1 MIIPELALSVS
12 LNKNIILEELPIIKN
27 TIDTVLILRE
37 LYTKESFFWKEE
49 VILLCLNINRQVI
62 GYHRVSIGGMTSS
75 VVDVRTIFTVAL
87 QSLAVA
93 IIITHNHPSGN
104 KNPSSQ
110 DIQITEQIKKAGDIL
125 NIPLLDHII
134 ITQNDY
140 YSFKNNRM
148 L

>member
-12 LNKNIILEELPIIKN
+12 LNKNINLEELPILKN

-37 LYTKESFFWKEE
+37 LYTEDTFLWKEE
-49 VILLCLNINRQVI
+49 VILLCLNMNRQII
-62 GYHRVSIGGMTSS
+62 GYHKVSLGGMTSS
-75 VVDVRTIFTVAL
+75 VLDVRTIFTVAI

-104 KNPSSQ
+104 KSPSNQ

-140 YSFKNNRM
+140 FSFKNNRM

>member
-12 LNKNIILEELPIIKN
+12 LNKNVILEELPIIKN

-37 LYTKESFFWKEE
+37 LYTKDTFLWKEE
-49 VILLCLNINRQVI
+49 VILLCLNMNRQII
-62 GYHRVSIGGMTSS
+62 GYHKVSLGGMTSS
-75 VVDVRTIFTVAL
+75 VLDVRTIFTVAI

-104 KNPSSQ
+104 KNPSVQ
-110 DIQITEQIKKAGDIL
+110 DIEITEQIKKAGDIL

-134 ITQNDY
+134 VTQNDY
-140 YSFKNNRM
+140 FSFKNNRM

>member
-12 LNKNIILEELPIIKN
+12 LNKNVILEELPIIKN

-37 LYTKESFFWKEE
+37 LYTKDTFLWKEE
-49 VILLCLNINRQVI
+49 VILLCLNMNRQII
-62 GYHRVSIGGMTSS
+62 GYHKVSLGGMTSS
-75 VVDVRTIFTVAL
+75 VLDVRTIFTVAL

-104 KNPSSQ
+104 KNPSVQ
-110 DIQITEQIKKAGDIL
+110 DIEVTEQIKKAGDIL

-140 YSFKNNRM
+140 YSFKSNQM

>member
-12 LNKNIILEELPIIKN
+12 LNKNVILEELPIIKN

-37 LYTKESFFWKEE
+37 LYTKDTFLWKEE
-49 VILLCLNINRQVI
+49 VILLCLNMNRQII
-62 GYHRVSIGGMTSS
+62 GYHKVSLGGMTSS
-75 VVDVRTIFTVAL
+75 VLDVRTIFTVAI

-104 KNPSSQ
+104 KNPSTQ

-140 YSFKNNRM
+140 FSFKSNRM